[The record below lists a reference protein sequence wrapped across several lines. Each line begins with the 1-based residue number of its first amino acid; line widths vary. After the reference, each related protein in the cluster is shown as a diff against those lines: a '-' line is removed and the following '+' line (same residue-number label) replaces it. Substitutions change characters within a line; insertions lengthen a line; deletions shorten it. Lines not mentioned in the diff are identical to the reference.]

1 MKLVKSL
8 GRKKLYRIKRP
19 DLPSH
24 TYIIVNPS
32 SQKIHFDPT
41 ITDFELYNLATECNE
56 TFLRFAQWLG
66 LFKGAKAKNVCEL
79 ILVSGGFY
87 YHLNQAFYN
96 VFGYALPAGFIGVR
110 RILKPK
116 PHAVISYD
124 NLEAIPENNITI
136 IGDTIATGATLI
148 DSIYYYLARTRFAA
162 ASAKRASKVKK
173 ILIFTIAGAL
183 PGAQVLAD
191 LEKDIKNQYGVELYV
206 FFSDGIF
213 GLAKNQTDMHYFQPD
228 SVLVPESKKA
238 AEKSLGNFLG
248 SKLCVI
254 WDWGQ
259 RNKDPMGHLREVIRV
274 CGKLGA
280 PGRVILRKA
289 RERLKVRERSL

>member
-1 MKLVKSL
+1 MQLLKSL
-8 GRKKLYRIKRP
+8 GKKKLYQVKRP

-24 TYIIVNPS
+24 IYIIVNPS

-41 ITDFELYNLATECNE
+41 ITDFELYKLATECNE
-56 TFLRFAQWLG
+56 TFLRFAYWLG
-66 LFKGAKAKNVCEL
+66 LLKGATAKSVCEL

-96 VFGYALPAGFIGVR
+96 VFGYSLPAGFIGVR
-110 RILKPK
+110 RVLRPK
-116 PHAVISYD
+116 PHAIISYD

-148 DSIYYYLARTRFAA
+148 DSIYYYLD
-162 ASAKRASKVKK
+162 RAPKVEK

-183 PGAQVLAD
+183 LGAQVLAE
-191 LEKDIKNQYGVELYV
+191 LEKDIKKKYGTELYV

-213 GLAKNQTDMHYFQPD
+213 GLASNKTDMHYFHPD
-228 SVLVPESKKA
+228 SILPLESAKA
-238 AEKSLGNFLG
+238 AEKGLGKFLG

-254 WDWGQ
+254 WDWGR
-259 RNKDPMGHLREVIRV
+259 RNKDPIGHLREIIRA
-274 CGKLGA
+274 CKKLGRPA
-280 PGRVILRKA
+280 RKIFA
-289 RERLKVRERSL
+289 LSKQRLREREKVL